1 MAKRLSI
8 DDKQWLK
15 QWEETKLSII
25 NSAVVDSTESES
37 DKLKRIRRLEADDEA
52 WFAYYFPSYYSAKPA
67 KFHVDATKR
76 IMSNPRWY
84 EVRAWSRELA
94 KSTRTMMEVIKLALT
109 GQIRNILLVSN
120 SKDNADRLLKPYQ
133 ITLEYNGRITNDYGE
148 QPKLGAWEEGEF
160 TTTGGASFRAIGAGQ
175 SPRGTKNEAARPD
188 CILID
193 DIDTDEECRNPER
206 IKTKW
211 KWIEEALIPT
221 ISVSGNYRI
230 IFCGN
235 VIAKDC
241 CIVRAMEKADYV
253 DTVNIRDE
261 NGKSS
266 WSTKNTEEDIDR
278 ILSLLSTASI
288 QKEYY
293 NNPISEGEVFKEITW
308 GKCPKMSTLPF
319 IVVYGDPS
327 PSNKSGRKAKGAS
340 YKSVIA
346 VGYQA
351 GKYYVYDAYLEQTK
365 NSDFIQWYY
374 DMRSKYGSKTVVYYF
389 IENNSLQ
396 DPVWEQVLQPLAVEL
411 GEKQGGMIPIITDG
425 TRKGDKYARIE
436 ATLEPLN
443 RQSRLVFNIDESGN
457 PNMQRLEEQMLAV
470 SPGLPAPADGPDCLE
485 GAIFQTNLKL
495 ASVSTE
501 AIVIGGARRNSKRW

>member
-8 DDKQWLK
+8 DDRQWLK
-15 QWEETKLSII
+15 LWEETKQSII
-25 NSAVVDSTESES
+25 SSAVVDTSESES
-37 DKLKRIRRLEADDEA
+37 DKLKRIKRLEGDDEA

-67 KFHVDATKR
+67 KFQIAATKR
-76 IMSNPRWY
+76 IMGNARWY

-94 KSTRTMMEVIKLALT
+94 KSTRTMMEVIKLVLT
-109 GQIRNILLVSN
+109 GQIRNVLLVSD
-120 SKDNADRLLKPYQ
+120 SKDNANRLLTPYQ
-133 ITLEYNGRITNDYGE
+133 ITLEHNRRITNDYGE
-148 QPKLGAWEEGEF
+148 QKKPGAWEEGEF
-160 TTTGGASFRAIGAGQ
+160 TTKGGASFRAIGAGQ
-175 SPRGTKNEAARPD
+175 SPRGTRNEAARPD

-206 IKTKW
+206 IKVKW

-221 ISVSGNYRI
+221 VSVSGNYRI

-235 VIAKDC
+235 IIAKDC
-241 CIVRAMEKADYV
+241 CVTRAIKMADHV
-253 DTVNIRDE
+253 DIVNIRDE
-261 NGKSS
+261 QGKSS
-266 WSTKNTEEDIDR
+266 WPTKNSEEDIDR
-278 ILSLLSTASI
+278 ILSLISTASA
-288 QKEYY
+288 QKEFY
-293 NNPISEGEVFKEITW
+293 NNPITEGEVFKEITW
-308 GKCPKMSTLPF
+308 GKCPPMKSLPF

-340 YKSVIA
+340 HKSVIA

-351 GKYYVYDAYLEQTK
+351 GKYYVYDACLEQTK

-374 DMRSKYGSKTVVYYF
+374 DMRAKYGGKTVVYYF

-425 TRKGDKYARIE
+425 ARKGDKYARIE

-443 RQSRLVFNIDESGN
+443 RQSRLVFNIDEAGN

-485 GAIFQTNLKL
+485 GAVLQTNIKL
-495 ASVSTE
+495 ASVSTD
-501 AIVIGGARRNSKRW
+501 AIIIGAARRNSKRW

>member
-1 MAKRLSI
+1 MAKRLTA
-8 DDKQWLK
+8 DDKRWL
-15 QWEETKLSII
+15 QEWEETKLGIL
-25 NSAVVDSTESES
+25 NSAVVDTTESES
-37 DKLKRIRRLEADDEA
+37 DKHKRIKRLEANDEE

-67 KFHVDATKR
+67 KFHIDATKR
-76 IMSNPRWY
+76 IMANARWY

-109 GQIRNILLVSN
+109 GEMRNILLVSN
-120 SKDNADRLLKPYQ
+120 SKDNADRLLTPYQ
-133 ITLEYNGRITNDYGE
+133 ITLEYNQRIINDYG
-148 QPKLGAWEEGEF
+148 QQAKIGAWEEGEF
-160 TTTGGASFRAIGAGQ
+160 TTNGGVSFRAIGAGQ
-175 SPRGTKNEAARPD
+175 SPRGTRNEAARPD

-193 DIDTDEECRNPER
+193 DIDTDEECRNPDR

-221 ISVSGNYRI
+221 RSISGNFRVV
-230 IFCGN
+230 FCGN

-241 CIVRAMEKADYV
+241 CITRAMEKANYV
-253 DTVNIRDE
+253 DIVNIRDA

-266 WSTKNTEEDIDR
+266 WPEKNSEEDIDQA
-278 ILSLLSTASI
+278 LSIMSMVAI

-293 NNPISEGEVFKEITW
+293 NNPITEGEVFKEITW
-308 GKCPKMSTLPF
+308 GKCPPMKSLPF

-340 YKSVIA
+340 HKAVIA

-351 GKYYVYDAYLEQTK
+351 GKYYVYDACLEQTK

-374 DMRSKYGSKTVVYYF
+374 DMRAKYGGKTVVYYF

-396 DPVWEQVLQPLAVEL
+396 DPVWEQVLQPLAVKL
-411 GEKQGGMIPIITDG
+411 GENQGGMIPIITDS

-485 GAIFQTNLKL
+485 GAIFQTNVKL
-495 ASVSTE
+495 SSVSTD
-501 AIVIGGARRNSKRW
+501 AIIIGGARRNSKRY

>member
-1 MAKRLSI
+1 MAKKLSV
-8 DDKQWLK
+8 DDRQWLK
-15 QWEETKLSII
+15 VWEETKLGII
-25 NSAVVDSTESES
+25 NSAVVDTTESES
-37 DKLKRIRRLEADDEA
+37 DKLKRIKRLEANDEE
-52 WFAYYFPSYYSAKPA
+52 WFAYYFPSYYLSKPA
-67 KFHVDATKR
+67 KFHTTATKR
-76 IMSNPRWY
+76 VMANARWY

-109 GQIRNILLVSN
+109 GKIRNVLLVSN
-120 SKDNADRLLKPYQ
+120 SKDNADRLLTPYK
-133 ITLEYNGRITNDYGE
+133 ITLEVNQRIANDYGD
-148 QPKLGAWEEGEF
+148 QPRLGAWEDGEF
-160 TTTGGASFRAIGAGQ
+160 TTNGGVSFRAIGAGQ
-175 SPRGTKNEAARPD
+175 SPRGTRNEAARPD

-221 ISVSGNYRI
+221 ISISGNYRI

-235 VIAKDC
+235 IIAKDC
-241 CIVRAMEKADYV
+241 CITRAIKMADHV
-253 DTVNIRDE
+253 DIVNIRDA

-266 WSTKNTEEDIDR
+266 WPEKNSEEDIDR

-308 GKCPKMSTLPF
+308 GKCPPMHTLPF
-319 IVVYGDPS
+319 VVIFGDPGT
-327 PSNKSGRKAKGAS
+327 SNKSGSKAKGAS

-346 VGYQA
+346 VGYHG
-351 GKYYVYDAYLEQTK
+351 GKYYVYDARLEQTK

-374 DMRSKYGSKTVVYYF
+374 DMRSKYGNKTIVYYV

-396 DPVWEQVLQPLAVEL
+396 DPFWEQVLQPLAVKL
-411 GEKQGGMIPIITDG
+411 GEGRGGMIPITTDG
-425 TRKGDKYARIE
+425 ARKGDKYARIE

-443 RQSRLVFNIDESGN
+443 RQSRLVFNIDEAGN
-457 PNMQRLEEQMLAV
+457 PNMLRLEEQMLAV

-485 GAIFQTNLKL
+485 GAILQTNIKL
-495 ASVSTE
+495 ASVSAD
-501 AIVIGGARRNSKRW
+501 AIVVGGARRNSKRY